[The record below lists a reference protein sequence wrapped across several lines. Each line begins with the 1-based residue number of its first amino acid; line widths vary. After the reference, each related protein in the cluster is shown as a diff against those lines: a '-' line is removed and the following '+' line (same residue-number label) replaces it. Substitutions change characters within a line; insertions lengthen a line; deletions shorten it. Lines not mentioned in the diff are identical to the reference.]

1 MKTGKKNILLVED
14 NIADAKLTALTI
26 QENFPDVNLTVAS
39 DGIEASE
46 YLKLVDADL
55 SSNRPDLILL
65 DINLPK
71 KNGFE
76 VLSELKASEN
86 LKRIPVIMLSSS
98 SAEEDISRA
107 YGLYANCYIAKPL
120 GLNNFLQ
127 IIKSIE
133 YFWFNVAQLP

>member
-26 QENFPDVNLTVAS
+26 QENFPDVELTVAS

-120 GLNNFLQ
+120 GLNNFMQ